1 MGRGSFP
8 ALWWWCSGAV
18 CRGPTRCI
26 SKYFK
31 ENLTVLHSGEGG
43 QRTPPPAVGSEERSS
58 AKYSCSSSLQRVSTW
73 RLLMKHYSWFHRCR
87 ARLRRLH
94 FSHTLMWHLVLAGQW
109 NRFWVANKNT
119 VPRRQL
125 IIGYPG
131 QKKKNSCQN
140 KGDGRLFAQVVED
153 NAGSGSRWRADG
165 DSQCPVCCAFVGF
178 C

>member
-1 MGRGSFP
+1 MGREDK
-8 ALWWWCSGAV
+8 
-18 CRGPTRCI
+18 GPPHTH
-26 SKYFK
+26 
-31 ENLTVLHSGEGG
+31 T
-43 QRTPPPAVGSEERSS
+43 AVGSEERSS

-131 QKKKNSCQN
+131 QKKKIVVRT
-140 KGDGRLFAQVVED
+140 KGTAGCLHRWWRITQGVEAGDVQMEIVNAQCAVPL
-153 NAGSGSRWRADG
+153 W
-165 DSQCPVCCAFVGF
+165 DSVRRSWFSMERKYSQWTWVWWLGQLISSYFDLD
-178 C
+178 